1 MATSEDWIGKQIGKQ
16 VVCSWVGG
24 GGVRG
29 ELVEVRAA
37 VLRFTAE
44 VSDRGV
50 VLNASVAHAPSVMLF
65 CPWAGVRAIQLA
77 GPEAGPSDIG
87 DVVL

>member
-1 MATSEDWIGKQIGKQ
+1 MATSEDWIGKQIGMQ

-29 ELVEVRAA
+29 ELV
-37 VLRFTAE
+37 E

>member
-29 ELVEVRAA
+29 ELVEV
-37 VLRFTAE
+37 
-44 VSDRGV
+44 SDRGV
-50 VLNASVAHAPSVMLF
+50 VLNASVAHAPRSCSFAPGLESKLSNSL
-65 CPWAGVRAIQLA
+65 ALRRALA
-77 GPEAGPSDIG
+77 TLATLYSNGHGAP
-87 DVVL
+87 VLQ

>member
-1 MATSEDWIGKQIGKQ
+1 
-16 VVCSWVGG
+16 
-24 GGVRG
+24 VRG
-29 ELVEVRAA
+29 ELV
-37 VLRFTAE
+37 E

-50 VLNASVAHAPSVMLF
+50 VLNAAVAHAPSVMLF

>member
-29 ELVEVRAA
+29 ELVEV
-37 VLRFTAE
+37 
-44 VSDRGV
+44 SDRGV

-65 CPWAGVRAIQLA
+65 CSWAGVQAIQLA

>member
-29 ELVEVRAA
+29 ELVEV
-37 VLRFTAE
+37 
-44 VSDRGV
+44 SDRGV
-50 VLNASVAHAPSVMLF
+50 VLNVSVAHSPRLSSFAPGLESELSNSL
-65 CPWAGVRAIQLA
+65 ALRRALA
-77 GPEAGPSDIG
+77 TLATLSSNGHGAP
-87 DVVL
+87 VLQ